1 MIVSVMREQEEHLSM
16 MDWSFLPPAKES
28 SSWFCFSNAQ
38 TNWTFQRQKTFYWG
52 SAIKLC
58 STYWKNKR
66 HELWWLNCFRFF
78 LFKLV
83 WNSWHRMRGRS
94 SHDDNWFRN
103 CLDLILKW
111 SRLLE
116 GLGIKELWWYMKI
129 NTFIFRTLSNLLLSK
144 CTLGSWKTSWVHLF

>member
-28 SSWFCFSNAQ
+28 SSWLCFSIAQ

-66 HELWWLNCFRFF
+66 HELWWMNCFRFF

-94 SHDDNWFRN
+94 SHDDNWFRTAWISFWN
-103 CLDLILKW
+103 DRGFWRALELKSCDDTW
-111 SRLLE
+111 R
-116 GLGIKELWWYMKI
+116 
-129 NTFIFRTLSNLLLSK
+129 
-144 CTLGSWKTSWVHLF
+144 